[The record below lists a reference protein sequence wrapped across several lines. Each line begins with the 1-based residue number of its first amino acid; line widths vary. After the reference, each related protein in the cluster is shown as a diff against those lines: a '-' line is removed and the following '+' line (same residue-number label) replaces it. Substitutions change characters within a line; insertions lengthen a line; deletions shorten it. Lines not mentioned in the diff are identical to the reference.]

1 SQPAENKR
9 FPDFLREVRQTALEA
24 FEHQDYPFEEL
35 VDRLG
40 VVRDM
45 SRNPLFDAMFILQN
59 TEQHDMQLAGLQ
71 VNRVQTFAHQVSI
84 FDLTLTACESNGN
97 IHFDME
103 FSTDLFL
110 KTTIERWMKHL
121 LVLLRHIAHQPETE
135 LARFNL
141 LNDEDQHQI
150 LVEFNHKHLQLPE
163 RSGVFHELF
172 EETTVNNPQQIAV
185 IEGSKQISYHRL
197 NGRAN
202 RLARTLQTAGIGPGK
217 RVAILAN
224 RSIEAIIGVL
234 AVLKAGGAYIP
245 IDSHYPEERIR
256 FLLKDSEASALL
268 AQADYIDTASLL
280 TDGSMPCI
288 HLDHEHNGL
297 LEENIVSTATPKDT
311 AYVIYTSGT
320 TGAPKGVEVR
330 HRNFTH
336 AAFAWRSI
344 YELDR
349 TPARVLQMASFSF
362 DVFSGD
368 MARAFLNGGTLVIC
382 PDDVRIEP
390 ELLCKLMNQQ
400 QITLM
405 ESTPALIIPFMEYV
419 YRRKYRLP
427 SLKVL
432 ILGSDIVS
440 AQDFYALN
448 ERFGK
453 EMRII
458 NSYGVTE
465 ATIDSSYYEITMS
478 KEPYRDFVPIGM
490 PLPNVQMYV
499 LNKDNQVQPIGV
511 PGELFIGGEGV
522 AKGYWRKAELTKAKF
537 SDPLGQGQPLYQ
549 TGDQACW
556 LPDGTLRL
564 YGRLD
569 QQVKIKGY
577 RIELE
582 EIENALLKNEHV
594 KEA

>member
-1 SQPAENKR
+1 
-9 FPDFLREVRQTALEA
+9 
-24 FEHQDYPFEEL
+24 
-35 VDRLG
+35 
-40 VVRDM
+40 M
-45 SRNPLFDAMFILQN
+45 
-59 TEQHDMQLAGLQ
+59 EQHDMQLAGLQ

-288 HLDHEHNGL
+288 HLDHEQNGL

-349 TPARVLQMASFSF
+349 TPARVLQMASF
-362 DVFSGD
+362 
-368 MARAFLNGGTLVIC
+368 
-382 PDDVRIEP
+382 
-390 ELLCKLMNQQ
+390 
-400 QITLM
+400 
-405 ESTPALIIPFMEYV
+405 
-419 YRRKYRLP
+419 
-427 SLKVL
+427 
-432 ILGSDIVS
+432 
-440 AQDFYALN
+440 
-448 ERFGK
+448 
-453 EMRII
+453 
-458 NSYGVTE
+458 
-465 ATIDSSYYEITMS
+465 
-478 KEPYRDFVPIGM
+478 
-490 PLPNVQMYV
+490 
-499 LNKDNQVQPIGV
+499 
-511 PGELFIGGEGV
+511 
-522 AKGYWRKAELTKAKF
+522 
-537 SDPLGQGQPLYQ
+537 
-549 TGDQACW
+549 
-556 LPDGTLRL
+556 
-564 YGRLD
+564 
-569 QQVKIKGY
+569 
-577 RIELE
+577 
-582 EIENALLKNEHV
+582 
-594 KEA
+594 